1 MMKPSNGGTVE
12 PEVLFPII
20 VGAVSAVAIFVSV
33 AAMIITLRLRHYLQ
47 TTERQEVPVIIEDI
61 PPHLKVI
68 AKAPL
73 YPNGMTL
80 KDGLQN
86 AHPQNDKVWNQ
97 LIATFY
103 TRAGDDPRIS
113 PYFWGKDVE
122 EIQKHFL
129 AALLVVGH
137 TGLTEATADTL
148 GEKHQHLNIADLDF
162 DATVQVLVQVL
173 QDYKVP
179 WSTIQQLNP
188 AVLELRKRIVMRT
201 AAAPV

>member
-1 MMKPSNGGTVE
+1 ME

-20 VGAVSAVAIFVSV
+20 VGAVSAIALVVSAI
-33 AAMIITLRLRHYLQ
+33 AIAITLRLRHILE

-73 YPNGMTL
+73 FPNGMTL
-80 KDGLQN
+80 RDGVINL
-86 AHPQNDKVWNQ
+86 HPQNDKVWNQ

-103 TRAGDDPRIS
+103 SRAGDDPRIS

-122 EIQKHFL
+122 DIQKHFL

-148 GEKHQHLNIADLDF
+148 GEKHRHLNIADVDY
-162 DATVQVLVQVL
+162 DATVQILVQVL

>member
-1 MMKPSNGGTVE
+1 VELDIVFDILVGGMSAAA
-12 PEVLFPII
+12 I
-20 VGAVSAVAIFVSV
+20 VVGVTAIVISLKV
-33 AAMIITLRLRHYLQ
+33 KRTLES
-47 TTERQEVPVIIEDI
+47 TERQEVPVVIEDI

-73 YPNGMTL
+73 FPNGMTL
-80 KDGLQN
+80 RDGVINL
-86 AHPQNDKVWNQ
+86 HPQNDKVWNE
-97 LIATFY
+97 LVTTFY
-103 TRAGDDPRIS
+103 KRAGDDSRIS

-129 AALLVVGH
+129 AALLIVGH

-148 GEKHQHLNIADLDF
+148 GEKHRHLNIADVDY
-162 DATVQVLVQVL
+162 DATVQVLVRVL